1 MPDLIYSIQDKD
13 LGHLNIVAELWGV
26 EIHAPDVRRALPE
39 LSTALL
45 DIDTVEETIEILP
58 GEVRKALDEL
68 IFNQGRLPW
77 TAFSRQFGEVRVMG
91 PGRRDRERPH
101 RQPISPAE
109 ALWYRAL
116 VARAFFDTP
125 SGPEE
130 FAYIPDNL
138 LQFLPEPE
146 KTQPLPKS
154 GLAPLGRPATG
165 AEKVH
170 RIPADDRILEDA
182 CTLLAAR
189 RMVQAIDTLELPWS
203 VPTAVLDPFLTVAGV
218 LDAEGTP
225 ELEEAKTFLEMT
237 RGQALAHLVS
247 SWRNSDVFDE
257 LRLIPHLQI
266 EGKWKNQPR
275 LTREKILA
283 MLGSLPQDVWWS
295 LPAFIQSVRDTT
307 PDYQRKAGDYDSWYI
322 RDRRT
327 DQYLRGFENW
337 DAVDGELI
345 RFLVCGPLHWLG
357 IFELASPEMDGPVTA
372 FRRSQF
378 GKALLAGQTPKSLP
392 PENKTAHVRSD
403 GRYSLPYLAPRV
415 ARYQLARFGEWEG
428 ERGGAFRYRLTP
440 DSLNRAREAG
450 LRISHL
456 LALLERFAGTVPPN
470 VVKAVDRWDRQGA
483 EAQLEQVTVL
493 RLNSPDLLK
502 ALRRS
507 RAARFLGT
515 PLGPTTIVVKEGA
528 GERVLAILAEMGY
541 LGKIKKD

>member
-1 MPDLIYSIQDKD
+1 MPDLIHSLQDKD

-26 EIHAPDVRRALPE
+26 EIHAPDVRRALSE
-39 LSTALL
+39 LSAALL
-45 DIDTVEETIEILP
+45 DNQAVDETIEILP
-58 GEVRKALDEL
+58 GESRKALEAL
-68 IFNQGRLPW
+68 IVNRGRLPW

-91 PGRRDRERPH
+91 PGRRDRELPH
-101 RQPISPAE
+101 RHPISSAE
-109 ALWYRAL
+109 ALWYRGL

-125 SGPEE
+125 NGPEE

-138 LQFLPEPE
+138 LQFLPEPANP
-146 KTQPLPKS
+146 QPVPKN

-165 AEKVH
+165 GEKVH
-170 RIPADDRILEDA
+170 RIPAVDRILEDA

-189 RMVQAIDTLELPWS
+189 RMVQAVDTLELPWS
-203 VPTAVLDPFLTVAGV
+203 IPTAVLGPLLTVAGI
-218 LDAEGTP
+218 LDDEGTP
-225 ELEEAKTFLEMT
+225 KLEEAKAFLEMS
-237 RGQALAHLVS
+237 RGQALAYLVS
-247 SWRNSDVFDE
+247 RWRSSDVFDE

-266 EGKWKNQPR
+266 EGKWINQPR
-275 LTREKILA
+275 QSREKILA

-295 LPAFIQSVRDTT
+295 LPAFIQSVRDTN
-307 PDYQRKAGDYDSWYI
+307 PDYQRTAGDYDSWYI

-357 IFELASPEMDGPVTA
+357 IFELASPEPDGPVTA
-372 FRRSQF
+372 FRRSPF
-378 GKALLAGQTPKSLP
+378 GKALLVGQIPKGLP
-392 PENKTAHVRSD
+392 PENKTVHVRSD

-440 DSLNRAREAG
+440 NSLNRAREAG

-456 LALLERFAGTVPPN
+456 LALLERFAGSVPPN

-483 EAQLEQVTVL
+483 EAQLEQVIVL
-493 RLNSPDLLK
+493 RLNSPELLK
-502 ALRRS
+502 ALRQS